1 MLGLTILLCSILLGS
16 MVFLVGI
23 VLPSIHK
30 VLDSGKALSLTRRL
44 FPRYC
49 TWGLALSLLAT
60 LISIAAGSY
69 HYILLIV
76 VFVGFLYSRQILL
89 PKISSAKD
97 NWLTSESPQDKAYF
111 KKLHKRSVIITA
123 TQIVL
128 LIVIVV
134 STQITQIL

>member
-1 MLGLTILLCSILLGS
+1 MLVLTILLCSILLGS
-16 MVFLVGI
+16 MIFLVGV

-30 VLDSGKALSLTRRL
+30 VLDNSKALSLTRDL

-49 TWGLALSLLAT
+49 IWGLAFSLLAA

-76 VFVGFLYSRQILL
+76 VLVGFLYSHQILL

-111 KKLHKRSVIITA
+111 KKLHKQSVIITA

-128 LIVIVV
+128 LVAIVV
-134 STQITQIL
+134 SNWFGRIL

>member
-23 VLPSIHK
+23 ALPSINK
-30 VLDSGKALSLTRRL
+30 VLDDSKALSLTRHL

-49 TWGLALSLLAT
+49 AWGLALSLLAT

-76 VFVGFLYSRQILL
+76 VFAGFLYSRQILL
-89 PKISSAKD
+89 PKMSSAKD
-97 NWLTSESPQDKAYF
+97 SWLASESPQDKAYF
-111 KKLHKRSVIITA
+111 KKLHKRSVIITT
-123 TQIVL
+123 TQIIL
-128 LIVIVV
+128 LIVIAV
-134 STQITQIL
+134 STWIIRIL

>member
-23 VLPSIHK
+23 VIPSIHK
-30 VLDSGKALSLTRRL
+30 VLDGGKALALTRNL

-60 LISIAAGSY
+60 LSSIVDGTY

-76 VFVGFLYSRQILL
+76 VFLGFLYSRQILL

-97 NWLTSESPQDKAYF
+97 KWLTSDSPQDKAHF
-111 KKLHKRSVIITA
+111 KKLHKRSIIITS
-123 TQIVL
+123 TQVIL
-128 LIVIVV
+128 LIFIEV
-134 STQITQIL
+134 STQVARIL

>member
-23 VLPSIHK
+23 VIPSIHK
-30 VLDSGKALSLTRRL
+30 VLDSGKALALTRHL

-49 TWGLALSLLAT
+49 VWGLALSLLAT

-69 HYILLIV
+69 HYILLII
-76 VFVGFLYSRQILL
+76 VFIGFLYSRQILL

-97 NWLTSESPQDKAYF
+97 NWLMSESPQDKAHF
-111 KKLHKRSVIITA
+111 KKLHKRSVMITA
-123 TQIVL
+123 TQVVL
-128 LIVIVV
+128 LIVILV
-134 STQITQIL
+134 STQIIRIL

>member
-16 MVFLVGI
+16 MVFLIGV
-23 VLPSIHK
+23 VLPSVHK
-30 VLDSGKALSLTRRL
+30 VLDSSKALSFTRHL

-49 TWGLALSLLAT
+49 VWGLAISLLAT

-69 HYILLIV
+69 HYILLIII
-76 VFVGFLYSRQILL
+76 FIGFLYSRQILL

-97 NWLTSESPQDKAYF
+97 NWLTSESPQDKAHF
-111 KKLHKRSVIITA
+111 KKLHKRSVMITA

-128 LIVIVV
+128 LIVILVA
-134 STQITQIL
+134 TQIIRIL

>member
-30 VLDSGKALSLTRRL
+30 VLDSGKALSLTRQL
-44 FPRYC
+44 FPRYYL
-49 TWGLALSLLAT
+49 WGLGLSLLAT
-60 LISIAAGSY
+60 VFSIAAVSY
-69 HYILLIV
+69 HYIFLIV

-89 PKISSAKD
+89 PKISAAKD
-97 NWLTSESPQDKAYF
+97 NLLTSESPQDKAYF
-111 KKLHKRSVIITA
+111 KKLHKRNVIISS

-134 STQITQIL
+134 STQITRIL

>member
-1 MLGLTILLCSILLGS
+1 MLGLTISLCSILLGS
-16 MVFLVGI
+16 MVFLVGVVI
-23 VLPSIHK
+23 PSIHK
-30 VLDSGKALSLTRRL
+30 ALDGGKALALTRHL

-60 LISIAAGSY
+60 LSSIAAGSY

-76 VFVGFLYSRQILL
+76 VFIGFLYSRQILA

-97 NWLTSESPQDKAYF
+97 KWLTSDAPQDKAYF
-111 KKLHKRSVIITA
+111 KKLHKRSVMITA
-123 TQIVL
+123 TQTVL

-134 STQITQIL
+134 STWITRIL

>member
-16 MVFLVGI
+16 MVFLVGV

-30 VLDSGKALSLTRRL
+30 VLDSGKALSLARHL

-49 TWGLALSLLAT
+49 VWGLGLSLLAT

-76 VFVGFLYSRQILL
+76 VFVGFLYSSQILL
-89 PKISSAKD
+89 PKNIIGQGQ
-97 NWLTSESPQDKAYF
+97 LAY
-111 KKLHKRSVIITA
+111 
-123 TQIVL
+123 Q
-128 LIVIVV
+128 
-134 STQITQIL
+134 

>member
-16 MVFLVGI
+16 MVFLVGV
-23 VLPSIHK
+23 VLPSVHK
-30 VLDSGKALSLTRRL
+30 VLDSGTALAFTRHL

-76 VFVGFLYSRQILL
+76 IFIGFLYSRQILL
-89 PKISSAKD
+89 PKISAAKD
-97 NWLTSESPQDKAYF
+97 NWLTSESAQDKAYF
-111 KKLHKRSVIITA
+111 KKLHKQSVLITA
-123 TQIVL
+123 TQIIL

-134 STQITQIL
+134 STQIIRIL